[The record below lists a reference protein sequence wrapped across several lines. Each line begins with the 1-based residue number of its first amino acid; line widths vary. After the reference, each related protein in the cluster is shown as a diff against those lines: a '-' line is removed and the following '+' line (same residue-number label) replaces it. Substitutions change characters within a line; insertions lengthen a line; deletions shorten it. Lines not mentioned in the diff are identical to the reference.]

1 MEVWYNQTLVISVW
15 RIVFMLSVIIPAY
28 NEEEMIKKTSE
39 TISGI
44 LDDADIDFELLF
56 INDGSADNT
65 WKKINEESAKNSRI
79 KGICFSR
86 NFGKESAVFAGISEA
101 EGDCC
106 VVIDCD
112 LQHPPEKIVD
122 MYRLWEQG
130 YEIVE
135 GVKSSRGKESAMH
148 KFAAKS
154 FYNIMSDAVGFDMSR
169 ASDYKL
175 LDRKAMNVLLN
186 MNEKNVFFRALSS
199 WIGFKSTE
207 VSYDVHARE
216 AGESKWSTRALI
228 KYAITNITSFTSAPL
243 HLVTISGWFVALI
256 GIGFS
261 IEALYRYFIV
271 HDAQPGFTTII
282 ILYCFVSAVIMIG
295 LGIIGI
301 YIAKIYE
308 EVKGRPRY
316 IIDKTTYEK

>member
-1 MEVWYNQTLVISVW
+1 
-15 RIVFMLSVIIPAY
+15 MLSVIIPAY

-44 LDDADIDFELLF
+44 LDGKNIDFELLF
-56 INDGSADNT
+56 INDGSSDNT
-65 WKKINEESAKNSRI
+65 WKAITEEAARNKRV
-79 KGICFSR
+79 KGVCFSR
-86 NFGKESAVFAGISEA
+86 NFGKESAVFAGIAEA
-101 EGDCC
+101 TGDCC
-106 VVIDCD
+106 VVLDCD
-112 LQHPPEKIVD
+112 LQHPPEKIVE

-135 GVKSSRGKESAMH
+135 GVKTSRGKESAMH
-148 KFAAKS
+148 SFAAKS

-186 MNEKNVFFRALSS
+186 MNEKNAFFRALSS

-207 VSYDVHARE
+207 VTYDVRERE
-216 AGESKWSTRALI
+216 AGESKWSTRSLI
-228 KYAITNITSFTSAPL
+228 KYAINNITSFTSAPL
-243 HLVTISGWFVALI
+243 HLITISGWIVAIL
-256 GIGFS
+256 GLGFS
-261 IEALYRYFIV
+261 VEALYRHFFIGN
-271 HDAQPGFTTII
+271 DQPGFTTVI
-282 ILYCFVSAVIMIG
+282 ILICFTAAMIMIG
-295 LGIIGI
+295 QGIIGI
-301 YIAKIYE
+301 YISKIYD

>member
-1 MEVWYNQTLVISVW
+1 
-15 RIVFMLSVIIPAY
+15 MLSVIIPAY

-44 LDDADIDFELLF
+44 LDEENIDFELLF
-56 INDGSADNT
+56 INDGSSDNT
-65 WKKINEESAKNSRI
+65 WKAISDESARNKRV
-79 KGICFSR
+79 KGVCFSR
-86 NFGKESAVFAGISEA
+86 NFGKESAVFAGIAEA
-101 EGDCC
+101 SGDCC
-106 VVIDCD
+106 VVLDCD

-135 GVKSSRGKESAMH
+135 GVKTSRGRESAMH

-154 FYNIMSDAVGFDMSR
+154 FYNIMSDAMGFDMSR

-186 MNEKNVFFRALSS
+186 MNEKNAFFRALSS

-207 VSYDVHARE
+207 VEYNVRERE
-216 AGESKWSTRALI
+216 AGESKWSTKSLI

-243 HLVTISGWFVALI
+243 HLITISGWIVALL
-256 GIGFS
+256 GFGFS
-261 IEALYRYFIV
+261 VEALYRHFFIGN
-271 HDAQPGFTTII
+271 DQPGFTTLIV
-282 ILYCFVSAVIMIG
+282 LVCFTSAMIMIG

-301 YIAKIYE
+301 YISKIYD

>member
-1 MEVWYNQTLVISVW
+1 
-15 RIVFMLSVIIPAY
+15 MLSVIIPAY
-28 NEEEMIKKTSE
+28 NEEEMIAKTSHV
-39 TISGI
+39 ISGI
-44 LDDADIDFELLF
+44 LAEENIEHELLF
-56 INDGSADNT
+56 INDGSKDNT
-65 WKKINEESAKNSRI
+65 WNVIQEAAAENPAV

-86 NFGKESAVFAGISEA
+86 NFGKESAVFAGIAEA
-101 EGDCC
+101 KGDCC

-112 LQHPPEKIVD
+112 LQHPPEKIVE

-135 GVKSSRGKESAMH
+135 GVKASRGKESAMH

-154 FYNIMSDAVGFDMSR
+154 FYSMMSDAIGFDMSR

-186 MNEKNVFFRALSS
+186 MNEKNAFFRALSS
-199 WIGFKSTE
+199 WVGFKSTE
-207 VSYDVHARE
+207 VSYEVRERE
-216 AGESKWSTRALI
+216 AGESKWSTRALF

-243 HLVTISGWFVALI
+243 QLVTIAGMGFAV
-256 GIGFS
+256 IGFFLV
-261 IEALYRYFIV
+261 IEALYNFFAD
-271 HDAQPGFTTII
+271 HAQPGFTEVI
-282 ILYCFVSAVIMIG
+282 ILICFGFSIVMFA

-301 YIAKIYE
+301 YISKIYD

-316 IIDKTTYEK
+316 IIDKTTY